1 MNRKFTI
8 EGAIAIYKDDE
19 LLFGSIQYTLLE
31 SIVKEGSINSAAK
44 KKEISYQQAWNVVD
58 KLNRMS
64 PVPVVIRQKGGV
76 SGGGCTV
83 SEYGKGLIR
92 LFEQKMRLFSV
103 NLKDLNND
111 MEKCLF

>member
-1 MNRKFTI
+1 
-8 EGAIAIYKDDE
+8 
-19 LLFGSIQYTLLE
+19 
-31 SIVKEGSINSAAK
+31 
-44 KKEISYQQAWNVVD
+44 
-58 KLNRMS
+58 MS